1 MPLGATLIEGDN
13 IWGILDPRQIFS
25 LYDIDHSDY
34 INCLWLAL
42 VLISQYPA
50 HISC

>member
-1 MPLGATLIEGDN
+1 MPLEATLIEGDN
-13 IWGILDPRQIFS
+13 IGGILDPRQIFS
-25 LYDIDHSDY
+25 LYDIDCSDY

-42 VLISQYPA
+42 VPIGQSPA